1 MGVDFSR
8 ESVLQ
13 QKMFS
18 FCVRYCGN
26 GIVLIDSIFEVLYF
40 FMLFYVFGGA
50 FFCTSIFCHP
60 RFYCLKKK
68 HKEGLGQRLAW

>member
-50 FFCTSIFCHP
+50 FFVLQFFVIPGFI
-60 RFYCLKKK
+60 
-68 HKEGLGQRLAW
+68 A